1 MLLKMNTATYSYE
14 QVVALSGMNS
24 EKLNPL
30 FASLLQK
37 TFVGIKETK
46 NR

>member
-1 MLLKMNTATYSYE
+1 
-14 QVVALSGMNS
+14 MNS
-24 EKLNPL
+24 EKFNPL

-46 NR
+46 TGEEQYSLNPFIVG